1 MKKISLFFVFV
12 LVVLQLVA
20 QSNRYAETSVLSS
33 GDWYKIQVEQ
43 SGIHKIT
50 YEQLVEMGLK
60 NPANV
65 SVFGYGGAQL
75 AEAFSNPYIDDLPQ
89 LSIYVEKGSDGVFN
103 SGDYILFYAQGP
115 IKWTYNS
122 KQKLFEHEVNAYS
135 NYAYYFITSDYPTQK
150 IIGEA
155 RKSISTLPGEVTSFN
170 DFYLY
175 EKDEINLLNSG
186 RVYLGDL
193 FNSSQLT
200 RNYTVKVPN
209 ILLETSCLS
218 ISAAHTA
225 VAEANMS
232 VFVDNKLLGTPL
244 FAKKPSNEVAATA

>member
-20 QSNRYAETSVLSS
+20 QSNRYAETSILSS

-122 KQKLFEHEVNAYS
+122 KQKLF
-135 NYAYYFITSDYPTQK
+135 
-150 IIGEA
+150 
-155 RKSISTLPGEVTSFN
+155 R
-170 DFYLY
+170 
-175 EKDEINLLNSG
+175 
-186 RVYLGDL
+186 
-193 FNSSQLT
+193 
-200 RNYTVKVPN
+200 
-209 ILLETSCLS
+209 
-218 ISAAHTA
+218 
-225 VAEANMS
+225 
-232 VFVDNKLLGTPL
+232 
-244 FAKKPSNEVAATA
+244 

>member
-1 MKKISLFFVFV
+1 MKRISLFFVFV
-12 LVVLQLVA
+12 LFVLQLVA

-65 SVFGYGGAQL
+65 SIFGYGGAQL
-75 AEAFSNPYIDDLPQ
+75 AESFSTPYIDDLPQ

-122 KQKLFEHEVNAYS
+122 KQKLFVHEVNAYS
-135 NYAYYFITSDYPTQK
+135 NYGYYFITSDYPTQK
-150 IIGEA
+150 LIGEA
-155 RKSISTLPGEVTSFN
+155 RKSNNALEITCGDGKAVLVKEVQFEGKKRMN
-170 DFYLY
+170 AADFLRGHP
-175 EKDEINLLNSG
+175 L
-186 RVYLGDL
+186 
-193 FNSSQLT
+193 
-200 RNYTVKVPN
+200 
-209 ILLETSCLS
+209 
-218 ISAAHTA
+218 
-225 VAEANMS
+225 AEG
-232 VFVDNKLLGTPL
+232 FR
-244 FAKKPSNEVAATA
+244 FEC